1 MRASS
6 APFRSTIAW
15 ETRKWLPWETFLYTA
30 MQKPALGVALLAVL
44 LPVSIIILPL
54 MPLIT
59 LLTLSPPP
67 EPSGPHAVGISDC
80 CLPLPARD
88 TSLRLRIFY
97 PSAPHVTERGRSSW
111 LPPGKISGRYAT
123 GHGEGLPFPK
133 RVRSLLGP
141 YMTWALRFARL
152 PRRVVRD
159 APPATAMVGG
169 WPLVVFSHGLYGCA
183 ASYSGLCAEMAS
195 HGSVVIALEHKDG
208 SAVYTETDDG
218 HSLGYT
224 APEKVDGRELQQDQR
239 VEEVCSVLESIDEV
253 AAKVVAGSG
262 GNGDATLQIDRL
274 GVSLVGHSFGSST
287 AFRVAAALEE
297 KRGTGKA
304 QTRLKIETG
313 GVKIETGGVNIE
325 TGGVKIETGGVKIE
339 TGGVGKLAEP
349 PRVRAVIALDP
360 WISGYDCATH
370 GAASVPTLAV
380 MTQSM
385 MWPPNEIAIGRV
397 MSNVTAGHGGG
408 GGGGGG
414 GACTLALMA
423 EAQGVRHQDVSD
435 FPSLQY
441 RPMQFF
447 CMTGNRPPHA
457 AHRQQTSLAV
467 GFLALVGML
476 RAPSGTSLA
485 TSRDLTRSMLL
496 TGGEGVY
503 SELEPRGT
511 VESWTDDYW
520 VHGSAAP
527 AEYIKD
533 NAMRSEREQLSQQTA
548 APFTA
553 PETYRYLRTSSV
565 LTTAPPAPATV
576 TRVDLI

>member
-1 MRASS
+1 MRRVVGGV
-6 APFRSTIAW
+6 PTFRSTIAW

-30 MQKPALGVALLAVL
+30 MQKPALGVVLLAVL

-59 LLTLSPPP
+59 LLTLRPPP
-67 EPSGPHAVGISDC
+67 EPSGAHAVGISDC

-97 PSAPHVTERGRSSW
+97 PSAPHITARGRSSW
-111 LPPGKISGRYAT
+111 LPPGRIAGRYAT
-123 GHGEGLPFPK
+123 GHGEGLPFPE

-152 PRRVVRD
+152 PRQVVRD
-159 APPATAMVGG
+159 APPATAMVDGG

-224 APEKVDGRELQQDQR
+224 APEKEDGRDGREVQQDQR
-239 VEEVCSVLESIDEV
+239 VVEVCSVLESIDEL

-262 GNGDATLQIDRL
+262 GNGHATLQIDRL
-274 GVSLVGHSFGSST
+274 GVALVGHSFGSST

-297 KRGTGKA
+297 KRGTGMA
-304 QTRLKIETG
+304 QARRMVELG
-313 GVKIETGGVNIE
+313 GVS
-325 TGGVKIETGGVKIE
+325 
-339 TGGVGKLAEP
+339 KLAEP

-397 MSNVTAGHGGG
+397 MSHVVTAGH
-408 GGGGGG
+408 GGGGG
-414 GACTLALMA
+414 GACTLALMV

-435 FPSLQY
+435 FPSLQH

-447 CMTGNRPPHA
+447 CMTGNRPPPA
-457 AHRQQTSLAV
+457 THRQQTSLAV

-485 TSRDLTRSMLL
+485 TSRELTRSMLL
-496 TGGEGVY
+496 TGGEGVC
-503 SELEPRGT
+503 SELEPRAT
-511 VESWTDDYW
+511 VKSWTGDYL
-520 VHGSAAP
+520 VHGAAAP

-533 NAMRSEREQLSQQTA
+533 NAMRSECEQPSQQTA
-548 APFTA
+548 AP
-553 PETYRYLRTSSV
+553 ETYRCLRASSV
-565 LTTAPPAPATV
+565 LTTVPPTPATA
-576 TRVDLI
+576 THIDLI

>member
-1 MRASS
+1 MRLVGGV
-6 APFRSTIAW
+6 PTFRSTIAW
-15 ETRKWLPWETFLYTA
+15 ETRKWLHWETFLYTA
-30 MQKPALGVALLAVL
+30 MQKPALGVMLLAVL

-59 LLTLSPPP
+59 LLTLRPPP
-67 EPSGPHAVGISDC
+67 EPSGAHAVGVSDC

-97 PSAPHVTERGRSSW
+97 PSAPHITARGRSSW
-111 LPPGKISGRYAT
+111 LPPGRIAGRYAT
-123 GHGEGLPFPK
+123 GHGEGLPFPE

-152 PRRVVRD
+152 PRQVVRD
-159 APPATAMVGG
+159 APPATAMVNGG

-224 APEKVDGRELQQDQR
+224 APEKEDGREVQQDQR
-239 VEEVCSVLESIDEV
+239 VEEVCSVLESIDEL

-262 GNGDATLQIDRL
+262 GNGHATLQIDRL
-274 GVSLVGHSFGSST
+274 GVALVGHSFGSST

-297 KRGTGKA
+297 KRGTGMA
-304 QTRLKIETG
+304 QARRMVEAG
-313 GVKIETGGVNIE
+313 GVS
-325 TGGVKIETGGVKIE
+325 
-339 TGGVGKLAEP
+339 KLAEP
-349 PRVRAVIALDP
+349 PRVHAVIALDP

-397 MSNVTAGHGGG
+397 MSHVVTAGH
-408 GGGGGG
+408 GGGGG
-414 GACTLALMA
+414 GACTLALMV

-447 CMTGNRPPHA
+447 CMTGSRPPA
-457 AHRQQTSLAV
+457 VTHRQQTSLVV

-476 RAPSGTSLA
+476 RAPSGTALA

-496 TGGEGVY
+496 TGGEGVC
-503 SELEPRGT
+503 SELEPRAT
-511 VESWTDDYW
+511 VKSWTDDYL
-520 VHGSAAP
+520 VHGAAAP

-533 NAMRSEREQLSQQTA
+533 NAMRSEREQPSQQTA
-548 APFTA
+548 A

-565 LTTAPPAPATV
+565 LTTVPPTPATA